1 MQLKR
6 IEIAG
11 FKSFAEKT
19 TIDFHE
25 GVTAVVG
32 PNGSGKSN
40 ITEAIRWVLGEQ
52 SAKSLR
58 GGKMNDIIFAG
69 TDSRKPLNFAEVTL
83 VLENEDHFLPLDF
96 TEINITRRLHRNGD
110 SEFYLNKQACRLKDI
125 VELFMDSG
133 LGKESFSIISQGKV
147 ETIFNSKPEDRRAI
161 FEEAAGVFKYKTR
174 KKKAE
179 VKLVET
185 EDNLSRV
192 QDIVYELD
200 SQIEPLKI
208 QSSIAKDYLMQ
219 KEQLSDVEIAL
230 TIVEIEQLKNQTDSQ
245 NQELISFNHQL
256 NKMQEASAELEN
268 TMKGLKVD
276 KKEQTE
282 LIDSEQ
288 NSLMETVKHYEQL
301 EGKKQVLNERSKHTK
316 QSRQQYE
323 QQHQQ
328 AEQKIHQ
335 LTEKTNHLYA
345 QITKKSEQQKL
356 VYSQLKKAEKEQ
368 KILSSDSKETIEQLR
383 DNYVDLMQEQTSLR
397 NEQNYLTKSLN
408 QVSQKKLK
416 SNSRISALE
425 LETEQTELN
434 LEKTTSEIK
443 LIQKEIAEKILHY
456 QEQQTTIQSKRV
468 TLENKNKKMFEA
480 LRVVQQA
487 KAKKESLQELT
498 DDYTGFYQGVKEILK
513 HKNKIGG
520 VVGAVAE
527 LIVVPEESEIA
538 IDIALG
544 AASQNIIVQD
554 EASARNSITFLKQK
568 RSGRATFLPLTTIKS
583 RRLPQSVE
591 NKVRNSEGF
600 LGMACEIIDYPE
612 EITSII
618 QNLLGTTIVSRDL
631 KSANAIAK
639 LIQFGYRVVTLE
651 GDVMNAGG
659 SMTGGASKK
668 GNQSSLF
675 SRKNELASLTKHIER
690 MENMLLDKEGE
701 VQNLKQALIKEEE
714 TLEQVRELGEQQR
727 LKEQELKNTYEIIAE
742 KFNRLGRELQG
753 NRFEEQEDEEER
765 NSYEERLKSIKKELV
780 ALQDKM
786 DLIKHQIE
794 MVSSQ
799 NEEKEKLQAATM
811 QKVQELMTLA
821 ATIKEQLSSL
831 KNEENGV
838 KDHLETEQR
847 ELDNLKTFIQE
858 ISESNGDQKLSQKDL
873 MLKSTK
879 LKEKKEQLEKFLT
892 LHKQNFV
899 LLQERIDQ
907 VEQELILKNNQQR
920 YVIEQKT
927 KIDVSLNRN
936 EVAMDTRL
944 IYLNEEYHLTFEVA
958 KQQHT
963 LMTTV
968 EDASQ
973 KVKLLKRSIQELGHV
988 NVGAIEEFDRIH
1000 NRYTFLVE
1008 QRNDL
1013 LEAKE
1018 SLYETMNEMDEE
1030 VILRFTKTFNAIR
1043 SRFSIVFPQ
1052 MFGGGMAELRLTD
1065 PDNVLT
1071 TGIEIIAQ
1079 PPGKNLQHLSLL
1091 SGGERSFTAIAL
1103 LFAIIQVKPVPFC
1116 ILDEVEAAL
1125 DEANVV
1131 RFGRYLKDFDGD
1143 TQFIVIT
1150 HRKGTMEEADV
1161 LYGVTM
1167 QESGVSKIVSVR
1179 LEEAERE
1186 SVHTIE

>member
-19 TIDFHE
+19 TIEFHE

-69 TDSRKPLNFAEVTL
+69 TDSRKQLNFAEVTL

-96 TEINITRRLHRNGD
+96 AEINITRRLHRNGD
-110 SEFYLNKQACRLKDI
+110 SEFYLNKQVCRLKDI

-147 ETIFNSKPEDRRAI
+147 ETIFNSKPEDRRSI

-179 VKLVET
+179 QKLVET

-200 SQIEPLKI
+200 TQIEPLKI
-208 QSSIAKDYLMQ
+208 QSSMAKDYLMQ
-219 KEQLSDVEIAL
+219 KQQLSDVEIAL
-230 TIVEIEQLKNQTDSQ
+230 TVVEIEQLKNQTDIQ
-245 NQELISFNHQL
+245 NQELTSFNTRLDQ
-256 NKMQEASAELEN
+256 MQKSSVGLEKKLL
-268 TMKGLKVD
+268 TLKTE

-282 LIDSEQ
+282 AIDNEQ
-288 NSLMETVKHYEQL
+288 HSLMVIVQNYEQL
-301 EGKKQVLNERSKHTK
+301 EGKKQVLNEKSKHTK

-323 QQHQQ
+323 QHHQQ
-328 AEQKIHQ
+328 AEQKMIQSTEKLQQ
-335 LTEKTNHLYA
+335 LTKKIA
-345 QITKKSEQQKL
+345 QKNEQQKS
-356 VYSQLKKAEKEQ
+356 VKDQLKKAKKEQ
-368 KILSSDSKETIEQLR
+368 QILSSDSKETIEQLR
-383 DNYVDLMQEQTSLR
+383 NKYVDLMQEQTSLR
-397 NEQNYLTKSLN
+397 NEQNYSNKSLN
-408 QVSQKKLK
+408 QLHQKKLK
-416 SNSRISALE
+416 SNARISALE
-425 LETEQTELN
+425 LEKEQAEIELK
-434 LEKTTSEIK
+434 KTTSEMK
-443 LIQKEIAEKILHY
+443 LTQQEIAEKLLYY
-456 QEQQTTIQSKRV
+456 QEQQTTIQNRRV
-468 TLENKNKKMFEA
+468 SLENENKKLYDA

-487 KAKKESLQELT
+487 KAKKESLQELK

-513 HKNKIGG
+513 HKNQIGG
-520 VVGAVAE
+520 VIGAVAE
-527 LIVVPEESEIA
+527 LIVVPKESEIA

-554 EASARNSITFLKQK
+554 ETSARNSIHFLKQK
-568 RSGRATFLPLTTIKS
+568 RSGRATFLPLTTIKA
-583 RRLPQSVE
+583 RRLPLTIE
-591 NKVRNSEGF
+591 TKVKKSIGF
-600 LGMACEIIDYPE
+600 IGIAYEIIDYPE
-612 EITSII
+612 EIASII
-618 QNLLGTTIVSRDL
+618 QNLLGTTIVARDL
-631 KSANAIAK
+631 ESANKIAK
-639 LIQFGYRVVTLE
+639 MLQFGYRVVTLE

-668 GNQSSLF
+668 GTQSSLF
-675 SRKNELASLTKHIER
+675 SRKNELTALSKQINQ
-690 MENMLLDKEGE
+690 MEKMLLSKEVE
-701 VQNLKQALIKEEE
+701 VQNLKQALTKEEE

-727 LKEQELKNTYEIIAE
+727 LKEQELKNRCEITDE
-742 KFNRLGRELQG
+742 KFNRLGRELKG
-753 NRFEEQEDEEER
+753 TKFEEQEDKKEEA
-765 NSYEERLKSIKKELV
+765 SYEQRLNSIKEEW
-780 ALQDKM
+780 ATLQEKM
-786 DLIKHQIE
+786 DQIKHQLE
-794 MVSSQ
+794 LVSSQ
-799 NEEKEKLQAATM
+799 NEEREKLQATIL
-811 QKVQELMTLA
+811 QTVQELMTLS
-821 ATIKEQLSSL
+821 ATVKEQMTGL
-831 KNEENGV
+831 KNEQNRIENQ
-838 KDHLETEQR
+838 LETEQQ
-847 ELDNLKTFIQE
+847 ELDELKTFIHQ
-858 ISESNGDQKLSQKDL
+858 ISQSNGDQKLSQNDL
-873 MLKSTK
+873 IVKSIK
-879 LKEKKEQLEKFLT
+879 LKGEKEQLEQSLI
-892 LHKQNFV
+892 LHKKNSL
-899 LLQERIDQ
+899 LLQERLDQ
-907 VEQELILKNNQQR
+907 VEQDLTLKNNQQR
-920 YVIEQKT
+920 YVMEQKT
-927 KIDVSLNRN
+927 KVEVSLNRN
-936 EVAMDTRL
+936 DVAMDTRL
-944 IYLNEEYHLTFEVA
+944 SYLNEEYNLNFEVA

-963 LMTTV
+963 LKVTV
-968 EDASQ
+968 EEATQ

-988 NVGAIEEFDRIH
+988 NLGAIEEFDRIH
-1000 NRYTFLVE
+1000 KRYTFLVE

-1030 VILRFTKTFNAIR
+1030 VILRFTETFNAIR
-1043 SRFSIVFPQ
+1043 VHFSTVFPQ

-1065 PDNVLT
+1065 PDNILT

-1079 PPGKNLQHLSLL
+1079 PPGKKLQQLSLL
-1091 SGGERSFTAIAL
+1091 SGGERAFTAIAL
-1103 LFAIIQVKPVPFC
+1103 LFAIIQVRPVPFC

-1131 RFGRYLKDFDGD
+1131 RFGRYLKKFDGD

-1179 LEEAERE
+1179 LEEAERD
-1186 SVHTIE
+1186 SVNTID

>member
-1 MQLKR
+1 M
-6 IEIAG
+6 
-11 FKSFAEKT
+11 
-19 TIDFHE
+19 
-25 GVTAVVG
+25 
-32 PNGSGKSN
+32 
-40 ITEAIRWVLGEQ
+40 
-52 SAKSLR
+52 
-58 GGKMNDIIFAG
+58 
-69 TDSRKPLNFAEVTL
+69 
-83 VLENEDHFLPLDF
+83 
-96 TEINITRRLHRNGD
+96 
-110 SEFYLNKQACRLKDI
+110 
-125 VELFMDSG
+125 
-133 LGKESFSIISQGKV
+133 
-147 ETIFNSKPEDRRAI
+147 
-161 FEEAAGVFKYKTR
+161 
-174 KKKAE
+174 
-179 VKLVET
+179 
-185 EDNLSRV
+185 
-192 QDIVYELD
+192 
-200 SQIEPLKI
+200 
-208 QSSIAKDYLMQ
+208 
-219 KEQLSDVEIAL
+219 
-230 TIVEIEQLKNQTDSQ
+230 
-245 NQELISFNHQL
+245 
-256 NKMQEASAELEN
+256 
-268 TMKGLKVD
+268 
-276 KKEQTE
+276 
-282 LIDSEQ
+282 
-288 NSLMETVKHYEQL
+288 
-301 EGKKQVLNERSKHTK
+301 
-316 QSRQQYE
+316 
-323 QQHQQ
+323 
-328 AEQKIHQ
+328 
-335 LTEKTNHLYA
+335 
-345 QITKKSEQQKL
+345 
-356 VYSQLKKAEKEQ
+356 
-368 KILSSDSKETIEQLR
+368 
-383 DNYVDLMQEQTSLR
+383 
-397 NEQNYLTKSLN
+397 
-408 QVSQKKLK
+408 
-416 SNSRISALE
+416 
-425 LETEQTELN
+425 
-434 LEKTTSEIK
+434 
-443 LIQKEIAEKILHY
+443 
-456 QEQQTTIQSKRV
+456 
-468 TLENKNKKMFEA
+468 
-480 LRVVQQA
+480 
-487 KAKKESLQELT
+487 
-498 DDYTGFYQGVKEILK
+498 
-513 HKNKIGG
+513 
-520 VVGAVAE
+520 
-527 LIVVPEESEIA
+527 
-538 IDIALG
+538 
-544 AASQNIIVQD
+544 
-554 EASARNSITFLKQK
+554 
-568 RSGRATFLPLTTIKS
+568 
-583 RRLPQSVE
+583 
-591 NKVRNSEGF
+591 
-600 LGMACEIIDYPE
+600 
-612 EITSII
+612 
-618 QNLLGTTIVSRDL
+618 
-631 KSANAIAK
+631 
-639 LIQFGYRVVTLE
+639 
-651 GDVMNAGG
+651 
-659 SMTGGASKK
+659 
-668 GNQSSLF
+668 
-675 SRKNELASLTKHIER
+675 
-690 MENMLLDKEGE
+690 
-701 VQNLKQALIKEEE
+701 
-714 TLEQVRELGEQQR
+714 RELGEQQR

-742 KFNRLGRELQG
+742 KLNRLGRELQG

>member
-6 IEIAG
+6 IEITG

-19 TIDFHE
+19 IIDFHE

-52 SAKSLR
+52 SAKNLR

-69 TDSRKPLNFAEVTL
+69 TDLRKPLNFAEVTL

-96 TEINITRRLHRNGD
+96 SEINITRRLHRSGD
-110 SEFYLNKQACRLKDI
+110 SEFFLNKQACRLKDI

-147 ETIFNSKPEDRRAI
+147 ETIFNSKPEDRRSI

-179 VKLVET
+179 QKLVET

-200 SQIEPLKI
+200 SQIEPLKM

-230 TIVEIEQLKNQTDSQ
+230 TVVEIEQLKNQADSQ
-245 NQELISFNHQL
+245 NQELDSFNQQL
-256 NKMQEASAELEN
+256 KKMQKTSTQLEKELLEVKN
-268 TMKGLKVD
+268 EKNKLS
-276 KKEQTE
+276 EI
-282 LIDSEQ
+282 IDSEQ
-288 NSLMETVKHYEQL
+288 NSLMKVLQYYEQL

-323 QQHQQ
+323 QQKQV
-328 AEQKIHQ
+328 AK
-335 LTEKTNHLYA
+335 EKVGKLSEELKQVTKRM
-345 QITKKSEQQKL
+345 TKKSEDQKTGH
-356 VYSQLKKAEKEQ
+356 SQLKKAQKEQ
-368 KILSSDSKETIEQLR
+368 QLLASDSKEISEQLR
-383 DNYVDLMQEQTSLR
+383 GNYIDLMQEQTSLR
-397 NEQNYLTKSLN
+397 NEQNYLEKSLN

-416 SNSRISALE
+416 STARIAALE
-425 LETEQTELN
+425 LEKEQSELKRTKIIVDMKAN
-434 LEKTTSEIK
+434 E
-443 LIQKEIAEKILHY
+443 QEIAEKILHY
-456 QEQQTTIQSKRV
+456 QEQQVIVQDKRV
-468 TLENKNKKMFEA
+468 HLENENKRMFDA

-513 HKNKIGG
+513 HKVKIGG

-527 LIVVPEESEIA
+527 LISVPKESEIA

-544 AASQNIIVQD
+544 AASQNIVVQD
-554 EASARNSITFLKQK
+554 EISARNSINFLKQK
-568 RSGRATFLPLTTIKS
+568 RSGRATFLPLTTIKP
-583 RRLPQSVE
+583 RQLPLSIE
-591 NKVRNSEGF
+591 NKVRNSTGF
-600 LGMACEIIDYPE
+600 IGIASEIVEYPK

-618 QNLLGTTIVSRDL
+618 QNLLGTTIVAKDL
-631 KSANAIAK
+631 ESANSIAK
-639 LIQFGYRVVTLE
+639 MIQFGYRVVTLE

-675 SRKNELASLTKHIER
+675 SRKNELATLSKQIDQMENKLLTKEA
-690 MENMLLDKEGE
+690 E
-701 VQNLKQALIKEEE
+701 VRQLKQTVIKEEGK
-714 TLEQVRELGEQQR
+714 LEKVRELGEQQR
-727 LKEQELKNTYEIIAE
+727 LKDQELKNTHTIILE
-742 KFNRLGRELQG
+742 KCDRLVRELKG
-753 NRFEEQEDEEER
+753 NQFEEQEERQEE
-765 NSYEERLKSIKKELV
+765 STYTERLKAITEELV
-780 ALQDKM
+780 ILKDKM
-786 DLIKHQIE
+786 DQTKRQIE

-799 NEEKEKLQAATM
+799 DEEREELQATIL
-811 QKVQELMTLA
+811 QTIQELMTSS
-821 ATIKEQLSSL
+821 ATIKEQLTSL
-831 KNEENGV
+831 ENEYNRIENQ
-838 KDHLETEQR
+838 LEIEQK
-847 ELDNLKTFIQE
+847 EVDKLTSFIQE
-858 ISESNGDQKLSQKDL
+858 ISQSNGDQKISEVDL
-873 MLKSTK
+873 IAKSFK
-879 LKEKKEQLEKFLT
+879 LKKEKEQVEDSLI
-892 LHKQNFV
+892 LHKEKLL
-899 LLQERIDQ
+899 LLQEQLSQI
-907 VEQELILKNNQQR
+907 EQTVVLKNNQQL
-920 YVIEQKT
+920 YVVEQKT
-927 KIDVSLNRN
+927 KVEVSLNRN
-936 EVAMDTRL
+936 DVRMDNRL
-944 IYLNEEYHLTFEVA
+944 VYLNEEYNLTFESA

-963 LMTTV
+963 LVMKIEEAT
-968 EDASQ
+968 Q
-973 KVKLLKRSIQELGHV
+973 KVRLLKLSIQELGHV
-988 NVGAIEEFDRIH
+988 NLGAIEEFERIH
-1000 NRYTFLVE
+1000 SRYTFLIE
-1008 QRNDL
+1008 QRDDL

-1030 VILRFTKTFNAIR
+1030 VILRFTETFNAIR
-1043 SRFSIVFPQ
+1043 FRFSKVFPQ
-1052 MFGGGMAELRLTD
+1052 MFGGGTAELRLTD
-1065 PDNVLT
+1065 PENVLT
-1071 TGIEIIAQ
+1071 TGIEIIVQ
-1079 PPGKNLQHLSLL
+1079 PPGKKLQQLSLL
-1091 SGGERSFTAIAL
+1091 SGGERAFTAIAL
-1103 LFAIIQVKPVPFC
+1103 LFAIIQVRPVPFC

-1131 RFGRYLKDFDGD
+1131 RFGRYLKEFDRD

-1179 LEEAERE
+1179 LEETERE
-1186 SVHTIE
+1186 SMNVVN

>member
-83 VLENEDHFLPLDF
+83 VLENEDRFLPLDF

-147 ETIFNSKPEDRRAI
+147 ETIFNSKPEDRRSL

-230 TIVEIEQLKNQTDSQ
+230 TVVEIEQLKNQIDSQ
-245 NQELISFNHQL
+245 NQELTSFNQQL
-256 NKMQEASAELEN
+256 NQMQETSAELGKK
-268 TMKGLKVD
+268 MIALKID
-276 KKEQTE
+276 KNEQTE
-282 LIDSEQ
+282 LIDNEQ
-288 NSLMETVKHYEQL
+288 NSLMEIVKYYEQL

-328 AEQKIHQ
+328 AEQKIHH
-335 LTEKTNHLYA
+335 LTEKLNQLNT
-345 QITKKSEQQKL
+345 QITQKREQQKL
-356 VYSQLKKAEKEQ
+356 VHSQLKKAGKEQ
-368 KILSSDSKETIEQLR
+368 QILSSDSKETIEQLR
-383 DNYVDLMQEQTSLR
+383 DKYVDLMQEQTSLR

-416 SNSRISALE
+416 SDSRISALE
-425 LETEQTELN
+425 LEKEQSELK
-434 LEKTTSEIK
+434 LKKTNSEMK
-443 LIQKEIAEKILHY
+443 LIQQEIAEKILRY
-456 QEQQTTIQSKRV
+456 QEQQTMIQNNRV
-468 TLENKNKKMFEA
+468 TLENENKKMFEA

-487 KAKKESLQELT
+487 KAKKESLQELK

-513 HKNKIGG
+513 HKKQIGG

-527 LIVVPEESEIA
+527 LIVVPKESEIA

-554 EASARNSITFLKQK
+554 ESSAHNSINFLKQK
-568 RSGRATFLPLTTIKS
+568 RSGRATFLPLTTMKS
-583 RRLPQSVE
+583 RRLPLSVE
-591 NKVRNSEGF
+591 KKVKNSEGF
-600 LGMACEIIDYPE
+600 LGMAYEIIDYPE
-612 EITSII
+612 EITPII
-618 QNLLGTTIVSRDL
+618 QNLLGTTIIARNL
-631 KSANAIAK
+631 ETANTIAK
-639 LIQFGYRVVTLE
+639 SIQFGYRVVTLE
-651 GDVMNAGG
+651 GDVMNTGG

-668 GNQSSLF
+668 GNQSTLF
-675 SRKNELASLTKHIER
+675 SRKNELTSLSKQIDQ
-690 MENMLLDKEGE
+690 MEKILLAKEVE
-701 VQNLKQALIKEEE
+701 VQDLKQALLKEEE
-714 TLEQVRELGEQQR
+714 KLEQVRELGERQR
-727 LKEQELKNTYEIIAE
+727 LKEQELKNTYEIIME
-742 KFNRLGRELQG
+742 NFNRLGRELQG
-753 NRFEEQEDEEER
+753 NRFEEQEDKEEE
-765 NSYEERLKSIKKELV
+765 NTYERRLKSIKEELV

-786 DLIKHQIE
+786 ELIKHQIE

-799 NEEKEKLQAATM
+799 NEEREKLQATTL
-811 QKVQELMTLA
+811 QKVQELMTLS
-821 ATIKEQLSSL
+821 ATIKEQMSGL

-838 KDHLETEQR
+838 KNHLETEQQ

-858 ISESNGDQKLSQKDL
+858 ISQSNGNQKLSQKDL
-873 MLKSTK
+873 MVKSTK
-879 LKEKKEQLEKFLT
+879 LKEEKKQLEKSLI
-892 LHKQNFV
+892 LHKQNLV
-899 LLQERIDQ
+899 QLQQRIDQ
-907 VEQELILKNNQQR
+907 VEQDLTLKNNQQR
-920 YVIEQKT
+920 YVNEQKA

-944 IYLNEEYHLTFEVA
+944 IYLNEEYNLTFEVA

-963 LMTTV
+963 LTTTI

-988 NVGAIEEFDRIH
+988 SVGSIEEFDRIH

-1079 PPGKNLQHLSLL
+1079 PPGKNLQQLSLL
-1091 SGGERSFTAIAL
+1091 SGGERAFTAIAL

-1131 RFGRYLKDFDGD
+1131 RFGRYLKEFDGD

-1186 SVHTIE
+1186 NVHTLE

>member
-83 VLENEDHFLPLDF
+83 VLENEDRFLPLDF

-110 SEFYLNKQACRLKDI
+110 SEFHLNKQACRLKDI

-147 ETIFNSKPEDRRAI
+147 ETIFNSKPEDRRSL

-230 TIVEIEQLKNQTDSQ
+230 TVVEIEQLKNQTDSQ
-245 NQELISFNHQL
+245 NQELTSFNQQL
-256 NKMQEASAELEN
+256 NQMQETSAEL
-268 TMKGLKVD
+268 D
-276 KKEQTE
+276 KKMIALKIDKNEQMK
-282 LIDSEQ
+282 LIDNEQ
-288 NSLMETVKHYEQL
+288 NSLMEIVKYYEQL

-328 AEQKIHQ
+328 AEQKIHH
-335 LTEKTNHLYA
+335 LTEKLNQLNT
-345 QITKKSEQQKL
+345 QITQKSEQQNL
-356 VYSQLKKAEKEQ
+356 VHSQLKKAGKEQ
-368 KILSSDSKETIEQLR
+368 QILSSDSKETIEQLR

-416 SNSRISALE
+416 SDSRISALE
-425 LETEQTELN
+425 LEKEQSELK
-434 LEKTTSEIK
+434 LKKTNSEMK
-443 LIQKEIAEKILHY
+443 LIQQEIAEKILRY
-456 QEQQTTIQSKRV
+456 QEQQTMIQNNRV
-468 TLENKNKKMFEA
+468 TLENENKKMFEA

-487 KAKKESLQELT
+487 KAKKESLQELK

-513 HKNKIGG
+513 HKNQIGG

-527 LIVVPEESEIA
+527 LIVVPKESEIA

-554 EASARNSITFLKQK
+554 ESSAHNSINFLKQK
-568 RSGRATFLPLTTIKS
+568 RSGRATFLPLTTMKS
-583 RRLPQSVE
+583 RRLPLSVE
-591 NKVRNSEGF
+591 KKVKNSEGF
-600 LGMACEIIDYPE
+600 LGMAYEIIDYPE
-612 EITSII
+612 EITPII
-618 QNLLGTTIVSRDL
+618 QNLLGTTIIARNL
-631 KSANAIAK
+631 ETANTIAK
-639 LIQFGYRVVTLE
+639 SIQFGYRVVTLE
-651 GDVMNAGG
+651 GDVMNTGG

-675 SRKNELASLTKHIER
+675 SRKNELTSLSKQIDQ
-690 MENMLLDKEGE
+690 MEKILLAKEVE
-701 VQNLKQALIKEEE
+701 VQDLKQALLKEEE
-714 TLEQVRELGEQQR
+714 KLEQVRELGERQR
-727 LKEQELKNTYEIIAE
+727 LKEQELKNTYEIIME
-742 KFNRLGRELQG
+742 NFNRLGRELQG
-753 NRFEEQEDEEER
+753 NRFEEQEDKEEE
-765 NSYEERLKSIKKELV
+765 NTYERRLKSIKEELV

-786 DLIKHQIE
+786 ELIKHQIE

-799 NEEKEKLQAATM
+799 NEEREKLQATTL
-811 QKVQELMTLA
+811 QKVQELMTLS
-821 ATIKEQLSSL
+821 ATIKEQMSGL

-838 KDHLETEQR
+838 KNHLETEQQ

-858 ISESNGDQKLSQKDL
+858 ISQSNGNQKLSQKDL
-873 MLKSTK
+873 MVKSTK
-879 LKEKKEQLEKFLT
+879 LKEEKKQLEKSLI
-892 LHKQNFV
+892 LHKQNLV
-899 LLQERIDQ
+899 QLQQRIDQ
-907 VEQELILKNNQQR
+907 VEQDLTLKNNQQR
-920 YVIEQKT
+920 YVNEQKA

-944 IYLNEEYHLTFEVA
+944 IYLNEEYNLTFEVA

-963 LMTTV
+963 LTTTI

-988 NVGAIEEFDRIH
+988 SVGSIEEFDRIH

-1079 PPGKNLQHLSLL
+1079 PPGKNLQQLSLL
-1091 SGGERSFTAIAL
+1091 SGGERAFTAIAL

-1131 RFGRYLKDFDGD
+1131 RFGRYLKEFDGD

-1186 SVHTIE
+1186 NVHTLE

>member
-1 MQLKR
+1 
-6 IEIAG
+6 
-11 FKSFAEKT
+11 
-19 TIDFHE
+19 
-25 GVTAVVG
+25 
-32 PNGSGKSN
+32 
-40 ITEAIRWVLGEQ
+40 
-52 SAKSLR
+52 
-58 GGKMNDIIFAG
+58 
-69 TDSRKPLNFAEVTL
+69 
-83 VLENEDHFLPLDF
+83 
-96 TEINITRRLHRNGD
+96 
-110 SEFYLNKQACRLKDI
+110 
-125 VELFMDSG
+125 
-133 LGKESFSIISQGKV
+133 
-147 ETIFNSKPEDRRAI
+147 
-161 FEEAAGVFKYKTR
+161 
-174 KKKAE
+174 
-179 VKLVET
+179 
-185 EDNLSRV
+185 
-192 QDIVYELD
+192 
-200 SQIEPLKI
+200 
-208 QSSIAKDYLMQ
+208 
-219 KEQLSDVEIAL
+219 
-230 TIVEIEQLKNQTDSQ
+230 
-245 NQELISFNHQL
+245 
-256 NKMQEASAELEN
+256 
-268 TMKGLKVD
+268 
-276 KKEQTE
+276 
-282 LIDSEQ
+282 
-288 NSLMETVKHYEQL
+288 METVKHYEKL

>member
-6 IEIAG
+6 IEITG

-19 TIDFHE
+19 IIDFHE

-69 TDSRKPLNFAEVTL
+69 TDLRKPLNFAEVTL

-96 TEINITRRLHRNGD
+96 SEINITRRLHRNGD
-110 SEFYLNKQACRLKDI
+110 SEFFLNKQACRLKDI

-147 ETIFNSKPEDRRAI
+147 ETIFNSKPEDRRSI

-179 VKLVET
+179 QKLVET

-200 SQIEPLKI
+200 SQIEPLKM

-230 TIVEIEQLKNQTDSQ
+230 TVVEIEQLKNQADSQ
-245 NQELISFNHQL
+245 NQELDSFNQQL
-256 NKMQEASAELEN
+256 KKMQKTSTQLEKELLEVKN
-268 TMKGLKVD
+268 EKNKLS
-276 KKEQTE
+276 EI
-282 LIDSEQ
+282 IDSEQ
-288 NSLMETVKHYEQL
+288 NSLMKVLQYYEQL

-323 QQHQQ
+323 QQKQV
-328 AEQKIHQ
+328 AKEKIGKLSEELKQ
-335 LTEKTNHLYA
+335 VTKRM
-345 QITKKSEQQKL
+345 TKKSEDQKTGH
-356 VYSQLKKAEKEQ
+356 SKLKKAQKEQ
-368 KILSSDSKETIEQLR
+368 QLLASDSKEISEQLR
-383 DNYVDLMQEQTSLR
+383 GNYIDLMQEQTSLR
-397 NEQNYLTKSLN
+397 NEQNYLEKSLN
-408 QVSQKKLK
+408 QVSQKRLK
-416 SNSRISALE
+416 STARIATLE
-425 LETEQTELN
+425 LEKEQSELKRTKIIVDMKAN
-434 LEKTTSEIK
+434 E
-443 LIQKEIAEKILHY
+443 QEIAEKILHY
-456 QEQQTTIQSKRV
+456 QEQQVIVQDKRV
-468 TLENKNKKMFEA
+468 HLENENKRMFDA

-513 HKNKIGG
+513 HKVKIGG

-527 LIVVPEESEIA
+527 LISVPKESEIA

-544 AASQNIIVQD
+544 AASQNIVVQD
-554 EASARNSITFLKQK
+554 EISARNAINFLKQK
-568 RSGRATFLPLTTIKS
+568 RSGRATFLPLTTIKP
-583 RRLPQSVE
+583 RQLPLSVE
-591 NKVRNSEGF
+591 NKVRNSTGF
-600 LGMACEIIDYPE
+600 IGIASEIVEYSK

-618 QNLLGTTIVSRDL
+618 HNLLGTTIVAKDL
-631 KSANAIAK
+631 ESANSIAK
-639 LIQFGYRVVTLE
+639 MIQFGYRVVTLE

-675 SRKNELASLTKHIER
+675 SRKNELATLSKQIDQMENKLLTKEA
-690 MENMLLDKEGE
+690 E
-701 VQNLKQALIKEEE
+701 VRQLKQTVIKEEGK
-714 TLEQVRELGEQQR
+714 LEKVRELGEQQR
-727 LKEQELKNTYEIIAE
+727 LKDQELKNTHTIILE
-742 KFNRLGRELQG
+742 KCDRLVRELKG
-753 NRFEEQEDEEER
+753 NQFEEQEERQEE
-765 NSYEERLKSIKKELV
+765 STYTERLKAITEELV
-780 ALQDKM
+780 ILKDKM
-786 DLIKHQIE
+786 NQTKRQIE

-799 NEEKEKLQAATM
+799 DEEREELQATIL
-811 QKVQELMTLA
+811 QTVQELMTSS
-821 ATIKEQLSSL
+821 ATIKEQLTSL
-831 KNEENGV
+831 KNEYNRIENQLV
-838 KDHLETEQR
+838 IEQK
-847 ELDNLKTFIQE
+847 EVDKLTSFIQE
-858 ISESNGDQKLSQKDL
+858 ISQSNGDQKISEVDL
-873 MLKSTK
+873 IAKSFK
-879 LKEKKEQLEKFLT
+879 LKKEKEQVEDSLILHKEKFL
-892 LHKQNFV
+892 
-899 LLQERIDQ
+899 LLQEQLSQI
-907 VEQELILKNNQQR
+907 EQTVVLKNNQQL
-920 YVIEQKT
+920 YVVEQKT
-927 KIDVSLNRN
+927 KVEVSLNRN
-936 EVAMDTRL
+936 DVRMDNRL
-944 IYLNEEYHLTFEVA
+944 VYLNEEYNLTFESA

-963 LMTTV
+963 LVMKIEEAT
-968 EDASQ
+968 Q
-973 KVKLLKRSIQELGHV
+973 KVRLLKLSIQELGHV
-988 NVGAIEEFDRIH
+988 NLGAIEEFERIH
-1000 NRYTFLVE
+1000 SRYTFLIE
-1008 QRNDL
+1008 QRDDL

-1030 VILRFTKTFNAIR
+1030 VILRFTETFNAIR
-1043 SRFSIVFPQ
+1043 FRFSKVFPK
-1052 MFGGGMAELRLTD
+1052 MFGGGTAELRLTD
-1065 PDNVLT
+1065 PENVLT
-1071 TGIEIIAQ
+1071 TGIEIIVQ
-1079 PPGKNLQHLSLL
+1079 PPGKKLQQLSLL
-1091 SGGERSFTAIAL
+1091 SGGERAFTAIAL
-1103 LFAIIQVKPVPFC
+1103 LFAIIQVRPVPFC

-1131 RFGRYLKDFDGD
+1131 RFGRYLKEFDRD

-1179 LEEAERE
+1179 LEETERE
-1186 SVHTIE
+1186 SMNVVK

>member
-742 KFNRLGRELQG
+742 KLNRLGRELQG

>member
-83 VLENEDHFLPLDF
+83 VLENEDRFLPLDF

-110 SEFYLNKQACRLKDI
+110 SEFHLNKQACRLKDI

-147 ETIFNSKPEDRRAI
+147 ETIFNSKPEDRRSL

-230 TIVEIEQLKNQTDSQ
+230 TVVEIEQLKNQTDSQ
-245 NQELISFNHQL
+245 NQELTSFNQQL
-256 NKMQEASAELEN
+256 NQMQETSAEL
-268 TMKGLKVD
+268 D
-276 KKEQTE
+276 KKMIALKIDKNEQTE
-282 LIDSEQ
+282 LIDNEQ
-288 NSLMETVKHYEQL
+288 NSLMEIVKYYEQL

-328 AEQKIHQ
+328 AEQKIHH
-335 LTEKTNHLYA
+335 LTEKLNQLNT
-345 QITKKSEQQKL
+345 QITQKSEQQNL
-356 VYSQLKKAEKEQ
+356 VHSQLKKAGKEQ
-368 KILSSDSKETIEQLR
+368 QILSSDSKETIEQLR

-416 SNSRISALE
+416 SDSRISALE
-425 LETEQTELN
+425 LEKEQSELK
-434 LEKTTSEIK
+434 LKKTNSEMK
-443 LIQKEIAEKILHY
+443 LIQQEIAEKILRY
-456 QEQQTTIQSKRV
+456 QEQQTMIQNNRV
-468 TLENKNKKMFEA
+468 TLENENKKMFEA

-487 KAKKESLQELT
+487 KAKKESLQELK

-513 HKNKIGG
+513 HKNQIGG

-527 LIVVPEESEIA
+527 LIVVPKESEIA

-554 EASARNSITFLKQK
+554 ESSAHNSINFLKQK
-568 RSGRATFLPLTTIKS
+568 RSGRATFLPLTTMKS
-583 RRLPQSVE
+583 RRLPLSVE
-591 NKVRNSEGF
+591 KKVKNSEGF
-600 LGMACEIIDYPE
+600 LGMAYEIIDYPE
-612 EITSII
+612 EITPII
-618 QNLLGTTIVSRDL
+618 QNLLGTTIIARNL
-631 KSANAIAK
+631 ETANTIAK
-639 LIQFGYRVVTLE
+639 SIQFGYRVVTLE
-651 GDVMNAGG
+651 GDVMNTGG

-675 SRKNELASLTKHIER
+675 SRKNELTSLSKQIDQ
-690 MENMLLDKEGE
+690 MEKILLAKEVE
-701 VQNLKQALIKEEE
+701 VQDLKQALLKEEE
-714 TLEQVRELGEQQR
+714 KLEQVRELGERQR
-727 LKEQELKNTYEIIAE
+727 LKEQELKNTYEIIME
-742 KFNRLGRELQG
+742 NFNRLGRELQG
-753 NRFEEQEDEEER
+753 NRFEEQEDKEEE
-765 NSYEERLKSIKKELV
+765 NTYERRLKSIKEELV

-786 DLIKHQIE
+786 ELIKHQIE

-799 NEEKEKLQAATM
+799 NEEREKLQATTL
-811 QKVQELMTLA
+811 QKVQELMTLS
-821 ATIKEQLSSL
+821 ATIKEQMSGL

-838 KDHLETEQR
+838 KNHLETEQQ

-858 ISESNGDQKLSQKDL
+858 ISQSNGNQKLSQKDL
-873 MLKSTK
+873 MVKSTK
-879 LKEKKEQLEKFLT
+879 LKEEKKQLEKSLI
-892 LHKQNFV
+892 LHKQNLV
-899 LLQERIDQ
+899 QLQQRIDQ
-907 VEQELILKNNQQR
+907 VEQDLTLKNNQQR
-920 YVIEQKT
+920 YVNEQKA

-944 IYLNEEYHLTFEVA
+944 IYLNEEYNLTFEVA

-963 LMTTV
+963 LTTTI

-988 NVGAIEEFDRIH
+988 SVGSIEEFDRIH

-1079 PPGKNLQHLSLL
+1079 PPGKNLQQLSLL
-1091 SGGERSFTAIAL
+1091 SGGERAFTAIAL

-1131 RFGRYLKDFDGD
+1131 RFGRYLKEFDGD

-1186 SVHTIE
+1186 NVHTLE

>member
-83 VLENEDHFLPLDF
+83 VLENEDRFLPLDF

-110 SEFYLNKQACRLKDI
+110 SEFHLNKQACRLKDI

-147 ETIFNSKPEDRRAI
+147 ETIFNSKPEDRRSL

-230 TIVEIEQLKNQTDSQ
+230 TVVEIEQLKNQTDSQ
-245 NQELISFNHQL
+245 NQELTSFNQQL
-256 NKMQEASAELEN
+256 NQMQETSAEL
-268 TMKGLKVD
+268 D
-276 KKEQTE
+276 KKMIALKIDKNEQMK
-282 LIDSEQ
+282 LIDNEQ
-288 NSLMETVKHYEQL
+288 NSLMEIVKYYEQL

-328 AEQKIHQ
+328 AEQKIHH
-335 LTEKTNHLYA
+335 LTEKLNQLNT
-345 QITKKSEQQKL
+345 QITQKSEQQNL
-356 VYSQLKKAEKEQ
+356 VHSQLKKAGKEQ
-368 KILSSDSKETIEQLR
+368 QILSSDSKETIEQLR
-383 DNYVDLMQEQTSLR
+383 DKYVDLMQEQTSLR

-416 SNSRISALE
+416 SDSRISALE
-425 LETEQTELN
+425 LEKEQSELK
-434 LEKTTSEIK
+434 LKKTNSEMK
-443 LIQKEIAEKILHY
+443 LIQQEIAEKILRY
-456 QEQQTTIQSKRV
+456 QEQQTMIQNNRV
-468 TLENKNKKMFEA
+468 TLENENKKMFEA

-487 KAKKESLQELT
+487 KAKKESLQELK

-513 HKNKIGG
+513 HKNQIGG

-527 LIVVPEESEIA
+527 LIVVPKESEIA

-554 EASARNSITFLKQK
+554 ESSAHNSINFLKQK
-568 RSGRATFLPLTTIKS
+568 RSGRATFLPLTTMKS
-583 RRLPQSVE
+583 RRLPLSVE
-591 NKVRNSEGF
+591 KKVKNSEGF
-600 LGMACEIIDYPE
+600 LGMAYEIIDYPE
-612 EITSII
+612 EITPII
-618 QNLLGTTIVSRDL
+618 QNLLGTTIIARNL
-631 KSANAIAK
+631 ETANTIAK
-639 LIQFGYRVVTLE
+639 SIQFGYRVVTLE
-651 GDVMNAGG
+651 GDVMNTGG

-675 SRKNELASLTKHIER
+675 SRKNELTSLSKQIDQ
-690 MENMLLDKEGE
+690 MEKILLAKEVE
-701 VQNLKQALIKEEE
+701 VQDLKQALLKEEE
-714 TLEQVRELGEQQR
+714 KLEQVRELGERQR
-727 LKEQELKNTYEIIAE
+727 LKEQELKNTYEIIME
-742 KFNRLGRELQG
+742 NFNRLGRELQG
-753 NRFEEQEDEEER
+753 NRFEEQEDKEEE
-765 NSYEERLKSIKKELV
+765 NTYERRLKSIKEELV

-786 DLIKHQIE
+786 ELIKHQIE

-799 NEEKEKLQAATM
+799 NEEREKLQATTL
-811 QKVQELMTLA
+811 QKVQELMTLS
-821 ATIKEQLSSL
+821 ATIKEQMSGL

-838 KDHLETEQR
+838 KNHLETEQQ

-858 ISESNGDQKLSQKDL
+858 ISQSNGNQKLSQKDL
-873 MLKSTK
+873 MVKSTK
-879 LKEKKEQLEKFLT
+879 LKEEKKQLEKSLI
-892 LHKQNFV
+892 LHKQNLV
-899 LLQERIDQ
+899 QLQQRIDQ
-907 VEQELILKNNQQR
+907 VEQDLTLKNNQQR
-920 YVIEQKT
+920 YVNEQKA

-944 IYLNEEYHLTFEVA
+944 IYLNEEYNLTFEVA

-963 LMTTV
+963 LTTTI

-988 NVGAIEEFDRIH
+988 SVGSIEEFDRIH

-1079 PPGKNLQHLSLL
+1079 PPGKNLQQLSLL
-1091 SGGERSFTAIAL
+1091 SGGERAFTAIAL

-1131 RFGRYLKDFDGD
+1131 RFGRYLKEFDGD

-1186 SVHTIE
+1186 NVHTLE

>member
-675 SRKNELASLTKHIER
+675 SRKNELASLTKHIKR